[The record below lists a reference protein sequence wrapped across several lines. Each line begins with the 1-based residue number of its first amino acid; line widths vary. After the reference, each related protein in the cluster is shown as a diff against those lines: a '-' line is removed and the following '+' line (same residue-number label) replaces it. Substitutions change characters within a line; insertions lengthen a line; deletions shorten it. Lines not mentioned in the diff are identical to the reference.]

1 MRPRRRRISHG
12 TFRPAALRRVREDKV
27 QHLTHSLRFLVP
39 AVLALGS
46 CTVGPDFTPPA
57 GPAESALTPDHAA
70 EKGAGEQHFAIG
82 EKITGDWWTLFGNDA
97 LNTMLQQAIAG
108 NRTIV
113 AARATLAA
121 AEESVNQATAGLFP
135 QVDLSAGPL
144 RQHINGAPFG
154 LAKLPA
160 QFPPYSSIY
169 HVGGTV
175 SYALD
180 LWGGTRRSIE
190 SSAALAEA
198 QDYELDAAYLSLT
211 GNAVMEALTLAS
223 LRAQAATVDSIIADD
238 ETNLRLVNTEV
249 RAGVA
254 TQLDIETAQ
263 SQLATDRT
271 LLPPLRQQ
279 QDVARHALAM
289 LAGRA
294 PGDWAPPDFDLD
306 ALALPAE
313 LPLSL
318 PSDLARQRPDIL
330 ASEAQLH
337 SANATIGVATA
348 QLYPNIT
355 LSGSL
360 TQQAVTI
367 DTLFHGVND
376 VWTIAAGVS
385 YPLFH
390 GGALEAQKRR
400 AIDNFD
406 AALATYEQTV
416 LTSFEQV
423 ADSLD
428 ALQHDADQLA
438 EQQRALGSAQSSL
451 DLTRRAYTLGSVG
464 IVQVLD
470 AQRQA
475 EQARL
480 GFVRARAQRYLDTAQ
495 LFVALGGGWWSW
507 REKDAPPQSAA
518 VTPADAR

>member
-1 MRPRRRRISHG
+1 MTR
-12 TFRPAALRRVREDKV
+12 
-27 QHLTHSLRFLVP
+27 SLKFLVP

-46 CTVGPDFTPPA
+46 CTVGPDFTPPT
-57 GPAESALTPDHAA
+57 GPTESALTPDHAA
-70 EKGAGEQHFAIG
+70 ESGAGDQHFAVG
-82 EKITGDWWTLFGNDA
+82 QKIAGDWWTLFHNDP
-97 LNTMLQQAIAG
+97 LNATLEQAIAG

-121 AEESVNQATAGLFP
+121 SEESVAQAEAGLFP
-135 QVDLSAGPL
+135 QLDLSAGPL

-154 LAKLPA
+154 LKKIPA

-169 HVGGTV
+169 HVGATV

-180 LWGGTRRSIE
+180 IWGGTRRSIE
-190 SSAALAEA
+190 SNEALAQF
-198 QDYELDAAYLSLT
+198 QDYELDAAYLTLT
-211 GNAVMEALTLAS
+211 GNAVLEALTIAALHAET
-223 LRAQAATVDSIIADD
+223 ATVDSIIADD

-279 QDVARHALAM
+279 RDAARHALAV
-289 LAGRA
+289 LVGRA
-294 PGDWAPPDFDLD
+294 PGDWSPPDFDLD
-306 ALALPAE
+306 TLALPAE

-355 LSGSL
+355 LTGSL

-367 DTLFHGVND
+367 DTLFHGASD
-376 VWTIAAGVS
+376 VWTIGAGLA

-400 AIDNFD
+400 AVDNFN

-416 LTSFEQV
+416 LTSFQQV
-423 ADSLD
+423 ADALD
-428 ALQHDADQLA
+428 ALEHDAEQLA
-438 EQQRALGSAQSSL
+438 EQQRALSAAEASL

-470 AQRQA
+470 AQRQL

-495 LFVALGGGWWSW
+495 LFVSLGGAWWDW
-507 REKDAPPQSAA
+507 RAKDAPPPQSAA
-518 VTPADAR
+518 VIPAAAH

>member
-1 MRPRRRRISHG
+1 MAR
-12 TFRPAALRRVREDKV
+12 
-27 QHLTHSLRFLVP
+27 SLNLLVP

-46 CTVGPDFTPPA
+46 CTVGPDFSPPSV
-57 GPAESALTPDHAA
+57 PAENALTPDHAA
-70 EKGAGEQHFAIG
+70 DKGAGDQHFAVG
-82 EKITGDWWTLFGNDA
+82 QKIAGDWWGLFRSDA
-97 LNTMLQQAIAG
+97 LNATLQEAVAG
-108 NRTIV
+108 NRNIV

-121 AEESVNQATAGLFP
+121 AEETVNQATAGLFP
-135 QVDLSAGPL
+135 QLDLGAGPL

-154 LAKLPA
+154 LAKLPPT
-160 QFPPYSSIY
+160 FPPYSSIY
-169 HVGGTV
+169 HVGATV
-175 SYALD
+175 SYAID
-180 LWGGTRRSIE
+180 IWGGTRRSIE

-198 QDYELDAAYLSLT
+198 QDYELDAAYLTLT

-223 LRAQAATVDSIIADD
+223 LRAQTVTVDSIIADD
-238 ETNLRLVNTEV
+238 ETNLGLVNTEV
-249 RAGVA
+249 RAGIA
-254 TQLDIETAQ
+254 TQLDIETAE

-279 QDVARHALAM
+279 EDVARHGLAV
-289 LAGRA
+289 LAGRP
-294 PGDWAPPDFDLD
+294 PGDWTPPEFDLD
-306 ALALPAE
+306 ALTLPAE

-330 ASEAQLH
+330 AAEAQLH

-360 TQQAVTI
+360 SQQAVTI
-367 DTLFHGVND
+367 DTLFHGASD
-376 VWTIAAGVS
+376 VWTLGAGLA

-400 AIDNFD
+400 AIDNFN
-406 AALATYEQTV
+406 ATLATYEETV
-416 LTSFEQV
+416 LTSFGQV
-423 ADSLD
+423 ADALD
-428 ALQHDADQLA
+428 ALEHDAEQFT
-438 EQQRALGSAQSSL
+438 EQQRALTAAQASL
-451 DLTRRAYTLGSVG
+451 DLTRRAYSLGSVG

-470 AQRQA
+470 AQRLL

-507 REKDAPPQSAA
+507 REPDEAPPPAA
-518 VTPADAR
+518 AKAPS